1 MASPVD
7 SGAGSSKPSCEGSI
21 PSGAT
26 FLPCFTSEGYVAIDK
41 VFRENVELRRWLEIG
56 KMPKELTRCE
66 EHPRYRAI
74 RAPRVDCPTCWCL
87 YTMKKIKFWPVLDE
101 DVEVFEKFR
110 NNVLKNNGVEVVS
123 TG

>member
-26 FLPCFTSEGYVAIDK
+26 FLPFHWYK
-41 VFRENVELRRWLEIG
+41 KRWLEIG

-110 NNVLKNNGVEVVS
+110 NNVLKNNGVELVS